1 MTSMNL
7 FNIIS
12 TIKAGG
18 LVMLPIIAMTILSII
33 LIIDKLLFSFRNAK
47 LPIYLQEL
55 LAGEL
60 ELSKVKSLSATINDK
75 NLYNKFVAETFIHIE
90 NFRNNSKNK
99 KLIESKILASAQ
111 QIDKSFSSS
120 LWVID
125 TFVTLAP
132 LLGLFGTIVGMMESF
147 KIIGSGQI
155 DNPTQITAGV
165 AQALIATAAG
175 LIVAIFDLFFLN
187 FFNRKQEILLSNIE
201 LIGTLILEEEI
212 LATTN
217 KDNN

>member
-1 MTSMNL
+1 MTSINL

-18 LVMLPIIAMTILSII
+18 LVMLPIIAMTILSLI
-33 LIIDKLLFSFRNAK
+33 LIVDKLLFSFRNAK
-47 LPIYLQEL
+47 LPIYLQKL
-55 LAGEL
+55 LAGEI
-60 ELSKVKSLSATINDK
+60 ELNKVKSLSATINDK
-75 NLYNKFVAETFIHIE
+75 NLYNKFVAETFVHIE

-201 LIGTLILEEEI
+201 LIGTLIVEEET

-217 KDNN
+217 NNN

>member
-1 MTSMNL
+1 MTSINL

-12 TIKAGG
+12 TVKAGG
-18 LVMLPIIAMTILSII
+18 LVMLPIIVMTILSLI
-33 LIIDKLLFSFRNAK
+33 LIVDKLLFSFRNAK
-47 LPIYLQEL
+47 LPIYLQKL
-55 LAGEL
+55 LAGEI
-60 ELSKVKSLSATINDK
+60 EVSKVKSLSATINDK
-75 NLYNKFVAETFIHIE
+75 NLYNKFVAETFFYIE
-90 NFRNNSKNK
+90 NFRNNSRNK

-187 FFNRKQEILLSNIE
+187 FFNRNQEILLSNIE
-201 LIGTLILEEEI
+201 LIGTLIVEEET
-212 LATTN
+212 LVAT
-217 KDNN
+217 NNNN

>member
-1 MTSMNL
+1 MTSINL
-7 FNIIS
+7 FNIIT

-18 LVMLPIIAMTILSII
+18 LVMLPIIVMTILSLI
-33 LIIDKLLFSFRNAK
+33 LIVDKLLFSFRNAK
-47 LPIYLQEL
+47 LPIYLQKL
-55 LAGEL
+55 LAGEI
-60 ELSKVKSLSATINDK
+60 ELNKVKSLSATINDK

-90 NFRNNSKNK
+90 NFRNNSRNK

-111 QIDKSFSSS
+111 QIDKSYSSS

-147 KIIGSGQI
+147 KIIGSGQM

-201 LIGTLILEEEI
+201 LIGTLIVEEET

-217 KDNN
+217 NNN

>member
-1 MTSMNL
+1 MTSINL
-7 FNIIS
+7 FNIIT

-18 LVMLPIIAMTILSII
+18 LVMLPIIVMTILSLI
-33 LIIDKLLFSFRNAK
+33 LIVDKLLFSFRNAK
-47 LPIYLQEL
+47 LPIYLQKL
-55 LAGEL
+55 LAGEI
-60 ELSKVKSLSATINDK
+60 EVSKVKALSATINDK
-75 NLYNKFVAETFIHIE
+75 NLYNKFVAETFVHIK
-90 NFRNNSKNK
+90 NFRNNSQNK
-99 KLIESKILASAQ
+99 KLIEGKILASAQ
-111 QIDKSFSSS
+111 QIDKSYSSS

-147 KIIGSGQI
+147 KIIGSGQM

-187 FFNRKQEILLSNIE
+187 FFNRNQEVLLSNIE
-201 LIGTLILEEEI
+201 LIGTLIIEEET

-217 KDNN
+217 NNN

>member
-1 MTSMNL
+1 MTSINL

-18 LVMLPIIAMTILSII
+18 LVMLPIIIMTILSLI
-33 LIIDKLLFSFRNAK
+33 LIVDKLLFSFRNAK
-47 LPIYLQEL
+47 LPIYLQKL
-55 LAGEL
+55 LAGEI
-60 ELSKVKSLSATINDK
+60 EISKVKSLSATTNDK
-75 NLYNKFVAETFIHIE
+75 NLYNKFVAETFAHIE
-90 NFRNNSKNK
+90 NFRNNSRNK

-111 QIDKSFSSS
+111 QIEKSFSSS

-147 KIIGSGQI
+147 KISGSGQI

-187 FFNRKQEILLSNIE
+187 FFNRNQEILLSNIE
-201 LIGTLILEEEI
+201 LIGTLIVEEEM

-217 KDNN
+217 NNNN

>member
-1 MTSMNL
+1 MTSINL

-18 LVMLPIIAMTILSII
+18 LVMLPIIVMTILSLI
-33 LIIDKLLFSFRNAK
+33 LIVDKLLFSFRNAK
-47 LPIYLQEL
+47 LPIYLQKL
-55 LAGEL
+55 LAGEI
-60 ELSKVKSLSATINDK
+60 EISKVKSLSATINDK
-75 NLYNKFVAETFIHIE
+75 NLYNKFVAETFAHIE
-90 NFRNNSKNK
+90 NFRNNSRNK

-187 FFNRKQEILLSNIE
+187 FFNRNQEILLSNIE
-201 LIGTLILEEEI
+201 LIGTLIVEEETL
-212 LATTN
+212 LAT
-217 KDNN
+217 NNNN